1 MSIRFDG
8 KVGEDMSLPVV
19 SGRGFLISPG
29 VELKFG
35 KTGTAYA
42 RLPLSFKNSRKTP
55 DGWTHD
61 KEILIEGTVFGK
73 LAEYLCEVVTTQQ
86 ELNFSGEVYVEEYE
100 GKKYIKA
107 NILSAWPVKEGGN
120 TGGSFAGAGAGS
132 RSSGAD
138 LPF

>member
-1 MSIRFDG
+1 MPIGFDG

-107 NILSAWPVKEGGN
+107 NILSAWPVKEGG
-120 TGGSFAGAGAGS
+120 GSFAGAVSGS